1 MQSHGELNSIEAAIT
16 RYIATELLADDAP
29 APGENEP
36 LVTTGRIDSLGLLDV
51 LNFIH
56 QRYDIDLIMVAPS
69 DVYDTVASFADA
81 VRRHQGAK

>member
-1 MQSHGELNSIEAAIT
+1 MSIEAEITQYIT
-16 RYIATELLADDAP
+16 RELLADDAL

-56 QRYDIDLIMVAPS
+56 QRYDIDLIMVEPS
-69 DVYDTVASFADA
+69 EVYDTVASFAAA
-81 VRRHQGAK
+81 VRRHQHAE

>member
-1 MQSHGELNSIEAAIT
+1 MQGHGELNSIEAEIT
-16 RYIATELLADDAP
+16 RYITTELLADDAP
-29 APGENEP
+29 VPDEDEP

-56 QRYDIDLIMVAPS
+56 QRYDIDLIMVEPS
-69 DVYDTVASFADA
+69 EVYDTVASFAAA